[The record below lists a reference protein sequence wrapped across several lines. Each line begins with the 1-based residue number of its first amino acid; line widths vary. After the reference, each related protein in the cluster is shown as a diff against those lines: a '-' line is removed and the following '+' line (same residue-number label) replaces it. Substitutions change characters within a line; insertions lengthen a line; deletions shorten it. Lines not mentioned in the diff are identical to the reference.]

1 MGGTGSS
8 LQFLSLSHCLPLG
21 LLSSQ
26 QRAEV
31 HKTPLPHSQDDQS
44 PQQSRQPRILWV
56 SETPRGPVWE
66 SALLSIRP
74 CATPGASHFSV
85 SIQPFVELKL
95 LGGRLHTIRSTQPR
109 RMLEWCGLARGH
121 RPVTFPVSTS
131 WKPSL
136 STYIHPR

>member
-1 MGGTGSS
+1 MGGTESS

-31 HKTPLPHSQDDQS
+31 RKTPLPHSPDDQS
-44 PQQSRQPRILWV
+44 SQQSRQPRILWV
-56 SETPRGPVWE
+56 SEIPRGRVWE
-66 SALLSIRP
+66 SALLSISP

-85 SIQPFVELKL
+85 SIRPCVELTL
-95 LGGRLHTIRSTQPR
+95 LGGRLHTIRSTQPG
-109 RMLEWCGLARGH
+109 RMREWCGLARGH
-121 RPVTFPVSTS
+121 GPVTSPVSTS

-136 STYIHPR
+136 STYTHPR